1 MVHEAFPKTS
11 SSFVIV
17 CVCVVFVFY
26 VEWYLQV
33 AFLLF
38 VGCHPCFWI
47 FSHSLSHCQ
56 KQACDDSHDD
66 DPNADVLLPATDGR
80 KSSAMLTPKI
90 IIILKNQFHEGK
102 KNNVFLFH
110 RDSLEA
116 SQKIL
121 ELNKKVEKVREDIYR
136 LPGIEMNK
144 EEQLAKMQNLKQK
157 KVQQQQ

>member
-1 MVHEAFPKTS
+1 MFLKEAGTNFRNEK
-11 SSFVIV
+11 F
-17 CVCVVFVFY
+17 
-26 VEWYLQV
+26 
-33 AFLLF
+33 
-38 VGCHPCFWI
+38 
-47 FSHSLSHCQ
+47 
-56 KQACDDSHDD
+56 
-66 DPNADVLLPATDGR
+66 
-80 KSSAMLTPKI
+80 I

-144 EEQLAKMQNLKQK
+144 EEQLAKMQNLKQQLKMK
-157 KVQQQQ
+157 KDLIAKYKELNLKVNGLSGLHQAN

>member
-1 MVHEAFPKTS
+1 MISSGLWKKTPTTFLKEAGTNIRNENF
-11 SSFVIV
+11 
-17 CVCVVFVFY
+17 
-26 VEWYLQV
+26 
-33 AFLLF
+33 
-38 VGCHPCFWI
+38 
-47 FSHSLSHCQ
+47 
-56 KQACDDSHDD
+56 
-66 DPNADVLLPATDGR
+66 
-80 KSSAMLTPKI
+80 I

-144 EEQLAKMQNLKQK
+144 EEQLAKMQNLKQQLKMK
-157 KVQQQQ
+157 KDLIAKYKELNLKVNGLSGLHQAN